1 MPKFAPFVLE
11 RSNNP
16 GTGPFALSGA
26 PPGRRGWSGTFADG
40 EVYYFADDGTQAEWG
55 IGRLTHGQPAT
66 ISRDQVLGNTFDR
79 QDRLNFTGLVYVYS
93 DIPVE
98 AITPPV
104 TQGRI
109 SVPAVELND
118 QRRDFFSQDVRASG
132 ITLKTEFAGIIQLKN
147 WGDVKETDWGFLQI
161 ICSLYR
167 LNSDGSSSLY
177 TAEQRRLRVDRNGPM
192 PITVN
197 ALAVNLA
204 QGETVR
210 AVITIATL
218 DRSRPNFT
226 FIPLLSDAALTWLSL

>member
-26 PPGRRGWSGTFADG
+26 PPGRRGWSGVFADDD
-40 EVYYFADDGTQAEWG
+40 VYYFADDGTQAEWG

-66 ISRDQVLGNTFDR
+66 ISRDRVLGNTFDR

-93 DIPVE
+93 DVPAE
-98 AITPPV
+98 AITPPA
-104 TQGRI
+104 TQGRV
-109 SVPAVELND
+109 SVPGAELGD
-118 QRRDFFSQDVRASG
+118 QRRDFFSQDIRVSG
-132 ITLKTEFAGIIQLKN
+132 ITLKAEFAGIIQLKD
-147 WGDVKETDWGFLQI
+147 WGGVTATDWGFLQI
-161 ICSLYR
+161 ICNLYR
-167 LNSDGSSSLY
+167 LNSDGSTALY
-177 TAEQRRLRVDRNGPM
+177 TAEGRRIRVDRNGPM

-210 AVITIATL
+210 AVITIVTIG
-218 DRSRPNFT
+218 RSRQDFVFT
-226 FIPLLSDAALTWLSL
+226 PVLSDAALTWLSV

>member
-40 EVYYFADDGTQAEWG
+40 DVYYFADDGTQAEWG

-104 TQGRI
+104 TQGRASI
-109 SVPAVELND
+109 PGAELGD
-118 QRRDFFSQDVRASG
+118 QRWNVASQDIRASG
-132 ITLKTEFAGIIQLKN
+132 ITLQVEFAATFQLK
-147 WGDVKETDWGFLQI
+147 DWGGIRDGDWSFLQI

-167 LNSDGSSSLY
+167 FNSGGSTSLY
-177 TAEQRRLRVDRNGPM
+177 TAEQKRIRVDRNVPI

-204 QGETVR
+204 QGETIK
-210 AVITIATL
+210 AEITTVPL
-218 DRSRPNFT
+218 SRSRQDFT
-226 FIPLLSDAALTWLSL
+226 LTPLMADAALTWLSV